1 MVVPSSI
8 AVTTAPPYAG
18 ANRIRCE
25 RSTADPA
32 ALSALAW
39 APAGRGQRTPP
50 RPPRHPRP
58 RLTGLRRATQVAN
71 ATRWGHRTHAT
82 STCRRARAGHL
93 LRPQP
98 AGPGD
103 DPAGASAL

>member
-50 RPPRHPRP
+50 RPPCHPRP
-58 RLTGLRRATQVAN
+58 RLPPPPPPPPPPAPPPPRRPPPPRDTSVF
-71 ATRWGHRTHAT
+71 RRGGVPRRRPPPPGHH
-82 STCRRARAGHL
+82 C
-93 LRPQP
+93 
-98 AGPGD
+98 
-103 DPAGASAL
+103 